1 VIDGVVNLTG
11 LLTLCSGEGLKSF
24 ETGRVQF
31 NALIVCGGVI
41 AIVLLFSTFG

>member
-11 LLTLCSGEGLKSF
+11 LLTLCSGEELKSF
-24 ETGRVQF
+24 ETGWVQF

-41 AIVLLFSTFG
+41 AMVVLFSAFG